1 MRLLSSLFHMP
12 LSTQKILGH
21 HNKIQIFSYK
31 YFCKTGKTL
40 QVEQP
45 IGMMKDILF
54 ILDLF
59 SFHTKSYRLSHC
71 RSLYF
76 CRFLFSSFH
85 DNLSHTPHKHTIITL
100 PSTYVKPAWHRYT
113 RIGTYTGTHRVFL
126 FPIFFLPSHTMK

>member
-1 MRLLSSLFHMP
+1 MKFEHYEIV
-12 LSTQKILGH
+12 ILTILH
-21 HNKIQIFSYK
+21 ATIDTKNVRTPQQDTNFFSYK

-40 QVEQP
+40 QFEQP

-100 PSTYVKPAWHRYT
+100 SSINALLARLK
-113 RIGTYTGTHRVFL
+113 
-126 FPIFFLPSHTMK
+126 